1 MSTQNLV
8 SASLTAADQQAV
20 SQKIAELRQLLP
32 FLIDLTMLERQ
43 RLLKMGDSSRA
54 FVEKALAAAQN
65 NPKVLPGVFNT
76 AEFAQDLALW
86 TALQPI
92 ASQIAQ
98 LGELI
103 EDTQIA
109 LGSDLMVQAMEVY
122 RHLGN
127 TQAGAGLE
135 ELRKELGLR
144 FYRRSASATTAGAT
158 ATTKVTG

>member
-1 MSTQNLV
+1 MSAQNLV

-20 SQKIAELRQLLP
+20 LQKITELRQQLP
-32 FLIDLTMLERQ
+32 FLIDLTILERQ
-43 RLLKMGDSSRA
+43 RLLKMGDGSRA
-54 FVEKALAAAQN
+54 FVEKSLTAAQS
-65 NPKVLPGVFNT
+65 NPQILPGVFSI
-76 AEFAQDLALW
+76 AEFEQDLALW

-92 ASQIAQ
+92 AAQIAQ
-98 LGELI
+98 LAELI
-103 EDTQIA
+103 EDTQIG

-144 FYRRSASATTAGAT
+144 FSRRSASTTNAT
-158 ATTKVTG
+158 ATAAKAAG